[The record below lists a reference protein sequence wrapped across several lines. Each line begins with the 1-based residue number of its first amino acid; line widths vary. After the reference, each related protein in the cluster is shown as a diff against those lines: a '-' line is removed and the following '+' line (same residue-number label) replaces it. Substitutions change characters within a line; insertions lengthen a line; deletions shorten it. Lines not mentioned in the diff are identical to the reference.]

1 MKAWMFSLG
10 LLAAA
15 GGVPDEWAQALRRL
29 QEALG
34 GRDEARLEQAVAR
47 VAADDSAR
55 AVEALVRAARSA
67 PSPAYWTILVGMARV
82 SSPAALAALG
92 KEILEGKVPELR
104 RDLILPLRLSEAP
117 GAVELLKRIL
127 REGSPELQV
136 SAMDELVDRERLDA
150 GPLLLDLADRDPQ
163 EERELTRRVFK
174 ALRALAKEDPPA
186 GGPPAWR
193 RWWAQV
199 EARAAGQPPP
209 ALPPRGVGQTVA
221 DSIRRTRVT
230 DYEELKRGKKEEV
243 LVIPGAND
251 AIEDV
256 LYRLSI
262 PYTVV
267 GRDQFEGSVTS
278 RSAGINFSK
287 FLAIFINCGTA
298 DWSPSNVEKIRKY
311 VGEGGY
317 LFLTDLATLSVAR
330 HAFPGYLD
338 FGKGTLPDMT
348 VNIVPWKG
356 STGHP
361 YLRGVP
367 VLAQQNLQGRLGG
380 KTIWIIDSGGTTLGF
395 DASKV
400 VPLIQGI
407 ELQDRRKPPAVALT
421 FTYGPDPKPFLE
433 SVKLGGLIEEFERSS
448 GGKVLCVL
456 GHFRKQPQ
464 GEDGFALE
472 NLLINFL
479 IEAKDRAILRE
490 KRKK

>member
-243 LVIPGAND
+243 LVIQGAYD
-251 AIEDV
+251 SVEDI
-256 LYRLSI
+256 LFRLGI
-262 PYTVV
+262 AYTSSSYDEL
-267 GRDQFEGSVTS
+267 RKAKD
-278 RSAGINFSK
+278 NP
-287 FLAIFINCGTA
+287 FLRCRAVFVNCSNSG
-298 DWSPSNVEKIRKY
+298 DWVPPLVEKIQSY
-311 VGEGGY
+311 VANGGY
-317 LFLTDLATLSVAR
+317 LFVTDLAVPHLIR
-330 HAFPGYLD
+330 HAFPGYFD
-338 FGKGTLPDMT
+338 FGKGGLFEQN
-348 VNIVPWKG
+348 VYIVPTRG

-361 YLRGVP
+361 LLRGIN
-367 VLAQQNLQGRLGG
+367 VLQAGVQDARQPLRWLIDEGGPSLAYNPTKATALIEAPTLLLQ
-380 KTIWIIDSGGTTLGF
+380 
-395 DASKV
+395 
-400 VPLIQGI
+400 
-407 ELQDRRKPPAVALT
+407 RKPPAVAVVFAYAHGSKVEEGNLHT
-421 FTYGPDPKPFLE
+421 
-433 SVKLGGLIEEFERSS
+433 GGIYEELSRVQR
-448 GGKVLCVL
+448 GKVLCVL
-456 GHFRKQPQ
+456 SHFKKQIL
-464 GEDGFALE
+464 GEDGFALQ

-490 KRKK
+490 KRKR